1 MAKQLMMEIRH
12 TGIVKWWSASK
23 GYGFIA
29 ADGQGEGP
37 DIFVHYSAIKKSGYK
52 ALVPMQRVEFT
63 IQKVERGL
71 QAYDVAILGD
81 PLPEQVD
88 HIIV

>member
-1 MAKQLMMEIRH
+1 MVKQLMMEIRH
-12 TGIVKWWSASK
+12 MGIVKWWSAAK
-23 GYGFIA
+23 GFGFIA
-29 ADGQGEGP
+29 EDGQGDGP

-71 QAYDVAILGD
+71 QAYDVTILGD
-81 PLPEQVD
+81 PLPEQAKQ
-88 HIIV
+88 II